1 MTFLS
6 WAYTGLCAMIALRL
20 LAFRRAE
27 GQHRPR
33 VAWMA
38 YLLVI
43 AAGSVPLRQLFG
55 QYVPLD
61 VSSFVAVLVLDLAVC
76 AAHGNLADLFRAPKL
91 RREHPITRFLRKNDH
106 V

>member
-1 MTFLS
+1 MMALY
-6 WAYTGLCAMIALRL
+6 ACLCGFIALRL

-33 VAWMA
+33 VAWLA
-38 YLLVI
+38 YGLVV
-43 AAGSVPLRQLFG
+43 ATGSVPLRLLLG
-55 QYVPLD
+55 QPVPLD
-61 VSSFVAVLVLDLAVC
+61 ISSFGAVFVLAFALC
-76 AAHGNLADLFRAPKL
+76 AARGNVADLFRAPKL